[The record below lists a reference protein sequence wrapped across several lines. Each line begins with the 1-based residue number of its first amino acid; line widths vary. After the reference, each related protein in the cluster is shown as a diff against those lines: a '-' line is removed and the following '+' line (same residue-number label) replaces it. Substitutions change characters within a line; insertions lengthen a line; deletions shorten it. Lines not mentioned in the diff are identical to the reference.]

1 MTPNKEPSAAENFL
15 AKSTR
20 CVKDAVEVSYVAPQA
35 QKIVNVALHREYSLG
50 IIFIFSQGRKDLY
63 HV

>member
-20 CVKDAVEVSYVAPQA
+20 CVKDAVEVSYVPPQA

-50 IIFIFSQGRKDLY
+50 IIFIFS
-63 HV
+63 